1 MEEFYKKKIIRDFL
15 ALFSESKW
23 KNLSILLIEYAIL
36 TLRKNYQVS
45 SLSLEDIEEFVNDMI
60 EEEERKKKKNFKKLN
75 NNQNNI
81 SNNKSIQTSHLNS
94 SNNRPSSNWRKGETK
109 TIFDVE
115 NNNNNKNNNQI
126 LNNINTESLN
136 NDSIM
141 TRMSKVKMIDEILY
155 PKQNKFT
162 NYKKD
167 NIFNDNN
174 NKKQNYKTTYN
185 NTYTKKLIETPNK
198 NSNTNIRYKRNLS
211 NSSSSS
217 NLKFKSGL
225 QMLKMGNNINNN
237 RATSSNKNLRNNSRK
252 NSFSNNNR
260 KNYNFV
266 PSKIKAQVEADKK
279 IYEMLK
285 KNKKREE
292 KKELEDYESSITYK
306 KSENMS
312 FEDELSSFM

>member
-15 ALFSESKW
+15 SLFSESKW

-45 SLSLEDIEEFVNDMI
+45 SLSLEDIEELVNDMI
-60 EEEERKKKKNFKKLN
+60 EEEERNKKKNLKKLN
-75 NNQNNI
+75 NNQNNN
-81 SNNKSIQTSHLNS
+81 SNNKSIQVSNLNS
-94 SNNRPSSNWRKGETK
+94 SNNRPSSKWRKGETK
-109 TIFDVE
+109 TIFDVD
-115 NNNNNKNNNQI
+115 
-126 LNNINTESLN
+126 NNINNPIGKNINIENSNDISL
-136 NDSIM
+136 M

-155 PKQNKFT
+155 PKQNKFP

-167 NIFNDNN
+167 NVFNTN
-174 NKKQNYKTTYN
+174 NKNFKKAYYKTTYN

-198 NSNTNIRYKRNLS
+198 NNNNNIRYRRNLS

-225 QMLKMGNNINNN
+225 QMLKMGNNNY
-237 RATSSNKNLRNNSRK
+237 RTSSNKNLRNNSRR
-252 NSFSNNNR
+252 NSNR
-260 KNYNFV
+260 KNYSFV

-292 KKELEDYESSITYK
+292 KKELDEYESSITYK

>member
-15 ALFSESKW
+15 SLFSESKW

-45 SLSLEDIEEFVNDMI
+45 SLSLEDIEELVNDMI
-60 EEEERKKKKNFKKLN
+60 EEEERNKKKNLKKIN
-75 NNQNNI
+75 NNQNNN

-109 TIFDVE
+109 TIFDVD
-115 NNNNNKNNNQI
+115 N
-126 LNNINTESLN
+126 NNINNPIGKNINIENSNDISL
-136 NDSIM
+136 M

-155 PKQNKFT
+155 PKQNKFP
-162 NYKKD
+162 NNKKD
-167 NIFNDNN
+167 NNLFNN
-174 NKKQNYKTTYN
+174 NNLKKPNYKTTYN
-185 NTYTKKLIETPNK
+185 NTYTKKLIETPN
-198 NSNTNIRYKRNLS
+198 NNIKYRRNLS

-225 QMLKMGNNINNN
+225 QMLKMGNNNN
-237 RATSSNKNLRNNSRK
+237 RAISSNKNLRNNSRR
-252 NSFSNNNR
+252 NSYSNNR

-279 IYEMLK
+279 MYEMLK
-285 KNKKREE
+285 KNQKNE
-292 KKELEDYESSITYK
+292 KKELGEYESSITYK

>member
-1 MEEFYKKKIIRDFL
+1 MEDFYKKKIIRDFL
-15 ALFSESKW
+15 SLFSESKW

-45 SLSLEDIEEFVNDMI
+45 SLSLEDIEELVNDMI
-60 EEEERKKKKNFKKLN
+60 EEEERNKKKNLKKIN
-75 NNQNNI
+75 NNQNNN

-109 TIFDVE
+109 TIFDVD
-115 NNNNNKNNNQI
+115 N
-126 LNNINTESLN
+126 NNINNPIGKNINIENSNDISL
-136 NDSIM
+136 M

-155 PKQNKFT
+155 PKQNKFL
-162 NYKKD
+162 NNKKD
-167 NIFNDNN
+167 NNLFNN
-174 NKKQNYKTTYN
+174 NNLKKPNYKTTYN
-185 NTYTKKLIETPNK
+185 NTYTKKLIETPN
-198 NSNTNIRYKRNLS
+198 NNIKYKRNLS

-225 QMLKMGNNINNN
+225 QMLKMGNNNN
-237 RATSSNKNLRNNSRK
+237 RAISSNKNLRNNSRR
-252 NSFSNNNR
+252 NSYSNNR

-285 KNKKREE
+285 KNQKNE
-292 KKELEDYESSITYK
+292 KKELGEYESSITYK

>member
-15 ALFSESKW
+15 SLFSESKW

-45 SLSLEDIEEFVNDMI
+45 SLSLEDIEELVNDMI
-60 EEEERKKKKNFKKLN
+60 EEEERNKKKNLKKIN
-75 NNQNNI
+75 NNQNNN

-109 TIFDVE
+109 TIFDVD
-115 NNNNNKNNNQI
+115 N
-126 LNNINTESLN
+126 NNINNPIGKNINIENSNDISL
-136 NDSIM
+136 M

-155 PKQNKFT
+155 PKQNKFL
-162 NYKKD
+162 NNKKD
-167 NIFNDNN
+167 NNLFNN
-174 NKKQNYKTTYN
+174 NNLKKPNYKTTYN
-185 NTYTKKLIETPNK
+185 NTYTKKLIETPN
-198 NSNTNIRYKRNLS
+198 NNIKYRRNLS

-225 QMLKMGNNINNN
+225 QMLKMGNNNN
-237 RATSSNKNLRNNSRK
+237 RAISSNKNLRNNSRR
-252 NSFSNNNR
+252 NSYSNNR

-285 KNKKREE
+285 KNQKNE
-292 KKELEDYESSITYK
+292 KKELGEYESSITYK

>member
-15 ALFSESKW
+15 SLFSESKW

-45 SLSLEDIEEFVNDMI
+45 SLSSEDIEELVNDMI
-60 EEEERKKKKNFKKLN
+60 EEEERNKKKNLKKIN
-75 NNQNNI
+75 NNQNNN

-109 TIFDVE
+109 TIFDVD
-115 NNNNNKNNNQI
+115 N
-126 LNNINTESLN
+126 NNINNPIGKNINIENSNDISL
-136 NDSIM
+136 M

-155 PKQNKFT
+155 PKQNKFP
-162 NYKKD
+162 NNKKD
-167 NIFNDNN
+167 NNLFNN
-174 NKKQNYKTTYN
+174 NTLKKPNYKTTYN
-185 NTYTKKLIETPNK
+185 NTYTKKLIETPN
-198 NSNTNIRYKRNLS
+198 NNIKYRRNLS

-225 QMLKMGNNINNN
+225 QMLKMGNNNN
-237 RATSSNKNLRNNSRK
+237 RAISSNKNLRNNSRR
-252 NSFSNNNR
+252 NSYSNNR

-285 KNKKREE
+285 KNQKNE
-292 KKELEDYESSITYK
+292 KKELGEYESSITYK

>member
-15 ALFSESKW
+15 SLFSESKW

-45 SLSLEDIEEFVNDMI
+45 SLSLEDIEELVNDMI
-60 EEEERKKKKNFKKLN
+60 EEEERNKKKNLKKIN
-75 NNQNNI
+75 NNQNNN

-109 TIFDVE
+109 TIFDVD
-115 NNNNNKNNNQI
+115 N
-126 LNNINTESLN
+126 NNINNPIGKNINIENSNDISL
-136 NDSIM
+136 M

-155 PKQNKFT
+155 PKQNKFP
-162 NYKKD
+162 NNKKD
-167 NIFNDNN
+167 NNIFNNN
-174 NKKQNYKTTYN
+174 NLKKPNYKTTYN
-185 NTYTKKLIETPNK
+185 NTYTKKLIETPN
-198 NSNTNIRYKRNLS
+198 NNIKYRRNLS

-225 QMLKMGNNINNN
+225 QMLKMGNNNN
-237 RATSSNKNLRNNSRK
+237 RAISSNKNLRNNSRR
-252 NSFSNNNR
+252 NSYSNNR

-285 KNKKREE
+285 KNQKNE
-292 KKELEDYESSITYK
+292 KKELGEYESSITYK

>member
-1 MEEFYKKKIIRDFL
+1 
-15 ALFSESKW
+15 
-23 KNLSILLIEYAIL
+23 
-36 TLRKNYQVS
+36 
-45 SLSLEDIEEFVNDMI
+45 MI
-60 EEEERKKKKNFKKLN
+60 EEEERNKKKNLKKIN
-75 NNQNNI
+75 SNQNNN

-109 TIFDVE
+109 TIFDVD
-115 NNNNNKNNNQI
+115 N
-126 LNNINTESLN
+126 NNINNPIGKNINIENSNDISL
-136 NDSIM
+136 M

-155 PKQNKFT
+155 PKQNKFP
-162 NYKKD
+162 NNKKD
-167 NIFNDNN
+167 NNLFNN
-174 NKKQNYKTTYN
+174 NNLKKPNYKTTYN
-185 NTYTKKLIETPNK
+185 NTYTKKLIETPN
-198 NSNTNIRYKRNLS
+198 NNIKYRRNLS

-225 QMLKMGNNINNN
+225 QMLKMGNNNN
-237 RATSSNKNLRNNSRK
+237 RAISSNKNLRNNSRR
-252 NSFSNNNR
+252 NSYSNNR

-285 KNKKREE
+285 KNQKNE
-292 KKELEDYESSITYK
+292 KKELGEYESSITYK

>member
-15 ALFSESKW
+15 SLFSESKW

-45 SLSLEDIEEFVNDMI
+45 SLSLEDIEELVNDMI
-60 EEEERKKKKNFKKLN
+60 EEEERNKKKNLKKIN
-75 NNQNNI
+75 NNQNNN

-109 TIFDVE
+109 TIFDVD
-115 NNNNNKNNNQI
+115 N
-126 LNNINTESLN
+126 NNINNPIGKNINIENSNDISL
-136 NDSIM
+136 M

-155 PKQNKFT
+155 PKQNKFP
-162 NYKKD
+162 NNKKD
-167 NIFNDNN
+167 NNLFNN
-174 NKKQNYKTTYN
+174 NNLKKPNYKTTYN
-185 NTYTKKLIETPNK
+185 NTYTKKLIETPN
-198 NSNTNIRYKRNLS
+198 NNIKYRRNLS

-225 QMLKMGNNINNN
+225 QMLKMGNNNN
-237 RATSSNKNLRNNSRK
+237 RAISSNKNLRNNSRR
-252 NSFSNNNR
+252 NSYSNNR

-285 KNKKREE
+285 KNQKNE
-292 KKELEDYESSITYK
+292 KKELGEYESSITYK

>member
-15 ALFSESKW
+15 SLFSESKW

-45 SLSLEDIEEFVNDMI
+45 SLSLEDIEELVNDMI
-60 EEEERKKKKNFKKLN
+60 EEEERNKKKNLKKLN
-75 NNQNNI
+75 NNQNNN
-81 SNNKSIQTSHLNS
+81 SNNKSIQVSNLNS
-94 SNNRPSSNWRKGETK
+94 SNNRPSSKWRKGETK
-109 TIFDVE
+109 TIFDVD
-115 NNNNNKNNNQI
+115 NNINVNNNQI
-126 LNNINTESLN
+126 LKNINIENS
-136 NDSIM
+136 NDTSMIS
-141 TRMSKVKMIDEILY
+141 RMSKVKMVDEILY
-155 PKQNKFT
+155 PKQNKFP

-167 NIFNDNN
+167 NVFNTN
-174 NKKQNYKTTYN
+174 NKNFKKAYYKTTYN

-198 NSNTNIRYKRNLS
+198 NNNNNIRYRRNLS

-225 QMLKMGNNINNN
+225 QMLKMGNNNY
-237 RATSSNKNLRNNSRK
+237 RTSSNKNLRNNSRR
-252 NSFSNNNR
+252 NSNR
-260 KNYNFV
+260 KNYSFV

-292 KKELEDYESSITYK
+292 KKELDEYESSITYK

>member
-15 ALFSESKW
+15 SLFSESKW

-45 SLSLEDIEEFVNDMI
+45 SLSLEDIEELVNDMI
-60 EEEERKKKKNFKKLN
+60 EEEERNKKKNLKKIN
-75 NNQNNI
+75 NNQNNN

-109 TIFDVE
+109 TIFDVD
-115 NNNNNKNNNQI
+115 N
-126 LNNINTESLN
+126 NNINNPIGKNINIENSNDISL
-136 NDSIM
+136 M

-155 PKQNKFT
+155 PKQNKFL
-162 NYKKD
+162 NNKKD
-167 NIFNDNN
+167 NNLFNN
-174 NKKQNYKTTYN
+174 NNLKKPNYKTTYN
-185 NTYTKKLIETPNK
+185 NTYTKKLIETPN
-198 NSNTNIRYKRNLS
+198 NNIKYKRNLS

-225 QMLKMGNNINNN
+225 QMLKMGNNNN
-237 RATSSNKNLRNNSRK
+237 RAISSNKNLRNNSRR
-252 NSFSNNNR
+252 NSYSNNR

-285 KNKKREE
+285 KNQKNE
-292 KKELEDYESSITYK
+292 KKELGEYESSITYK

>member
-185 NTYTKKLIETPNK
+185 NTYTKKLIETPN
-198 NSNTNIRYKRNLS
+198 NNIKYRRNLS

-285 KNKKREE
+285 KNKKKEE

>member
-15 ALFSESKW
+15 SLFSESKW

-45 SLSLEDIEEFVNDMI
+45 SLSLEDIEELVNDMI
-60 EEEERKKKKNFKKLN
+60 EEEERNKKKNLKKIN
-75 NNQNNI
+75 NNQNNN

-109 TIFDVE
+109 TIFDVD
-115 NNNNNKNNNQI
+115 N
-126 LNNINTESLN
+126 NNINNPIGKNINIENSNDISL
-136 NDSIM
+136 M
-141 TRMSKVKMIDEILY
+141 TRMSKVKLIDEILY
-155 PKQNKFT
+155 PKQNKFP
-162 NYKKD
+162 NNKKD
-167 NIFNDNN
+167 NNIFNNN
-174 NKKQNYKTTYN
+174 NLKKPNYKTTYN
-185 NTYTKKLIETPNK
+185 NTYTKKLIETPN
-198 NSNTNIRYKRNLS
+198 NNIKYRRNLS

-225 QMLKMGNNINNN
+225 QMSKMGNNNY
-237 RATSSNKNLRNNSRK
+237 RTSSNKNLRNNSRR
-252 NSFSNNNR
+252 NSYSNNR

-285 KNKKREE
+285 KNQKNE
-292 KKELEDYESSITYK
+292 KKELGEYESSITYK

>member
-15 ALFSESKW
+15 SLFSESKW

-45 SLSLEDIEEFVNDMI
+45 SLSLEDIEELVNDMI
-60 EEEERKKKKNFKKLN
+60 EEEERNKKKNLKKLN
-75 NNQNNI
+75 NNQNNN

-109 TIFDVE
+109 TIFDVD
-115 NNNNNKNNNQI
+115 N
-126 LNNINTESLN
+126 NNINNPIGKNINIENSNDISL
-136 NDSIM
+136 M

-155 PKQNKFT
+155 PKQNKFP
-162 NYKKD
+162 NNKKD
-167 NIFNDNN
+167 NNIFNNN
-174 NKKQNYKTTYN
+174 NLKKPNYKTTYN
-185 NTYTKKLIETPNK
+185 NTYTKKLIETPN
-198 NSNTNIRYKRNLS
+198 NNIKYRRNLS

-225 QMLKMGNNINNN
+225 QMLKMGNNNN
-237 RATSSNKNLRNNSRK
+237 RAISSNKNLRNNSRR
-252 NSFSNNNR
+252 NSYSNNR

-285 KNKKREE
+285 KNQKNE
-292 KKELEDYESSITYK
+292 KKELGEYESSITYK

>member
-15 ALFSESKW
+15 SLFSESKW

-45 SLSLEDIEEFVNDMI
+45 SLSLEDIEELVNDMI
-60 EEEERKKKKNFKKLN
+60 EEEERNKKKILKKIN
-75 NNQNNI
+75 NNQNNN

-109 TIFDVE
+109 TIFDVD
-115 NNNNNKNNNQI
+115 N
-126 LNNINTESLN
+126 NNINNPIGKNINIENSNDISL
-136 NDSIM
+136 M

-155 PKQNKFT
+155 PKQNKFP
-162 NYKKD
+162 NNKKD
-167 NIFNDNN
+167 NNIFNNN
-174 NKKQNYKTTYN
+174 NLKKPNYKTTYN
-185 NTYTKKLIETPNK
+185 NTYTKKLIETPN
-198 NSNTNIRYKRNLS
+198 NNIKYRRNLS

-225 QMLKMGNNINNN
+225 QMLKMGNNNN
-237 RATSSNKNLRNNSRK
+237 RAISSNKNLRNNSRR
-252 NSFSNNNR
+252 NSYSNNR

-285 KNKKREE
+285 KNQKNE
-292 KKELEDYESSITYK
+292 KKELGEYESSITYK

>member
-1 MEEFYKKKIIRDFL
+1 MMDKNRILPTRHKPGMEKRENRQKMPNPNYFLDTPIKRYNDNQKNPKI
-15 ALFSESKW
+15 S
-23 KNLSILLIEYAIL
+23 
-36 TLRKNYQVS
+36 
-45 SLSLEDIEEFVNDMI
+45 
-60 EEEERKKKKNFKKLN
+60 KKNFP
-75 NNQNNI
+75 
-81 SNNKSIQTSHLNS
+81 KSIS
-94 SNNRPSSNWRKGETK
+94 SEKLQ
-109 TIFDVE
+109 
-115 NNNNNKNNNQI
+115 NQAYI
-126 LNNINTESLN
+126 
-136 NDSIM
+136 
-141 TRMSKVKMIDEILY
+141 
-155 PKQNKFT
+155 
-162 NYKKD
+162 
-167 NIFNDNN
+167 
-174 NKKQNYKTTYN
+174 
-185 NTYTKKLIETPNK
+185 

-225 QMLKMGNNINNN
+225 QMLKMGNNNN

>member
-198 NSNTNIRYKRNLS
+198 KNNTNIRYKRNLS

-285 KNKKREE
+285 KIRKE
-292 KKELEDYESSITYK
+292 KKK
-306 KSENMS
+306 KN
-312 FEDELSSFM
+312 

>member
-15 ALFSESKW
+15 SLFSESKW

-45 SLSLEDIEEFVNDMI
+45 SLSLEDIEELVNDMI
-60 EEEERKKKKNFKKLN
+60 EEEERNKKKNLKKIN
-75 NNQNNI
+75 NNQNNN

-109 TIFDVE
+109 TIFEVD
-115 NNNNNKNNNQI
+115 N
-126 LNNINTESLN
+126 NNINNPIGKNINIENSNDISL
-136 NDSIM
+136 M

-155 PKQNKFT
+155 PKQNKFP
-162 NYKKD
+162 NNKKD
-167 NIFNDNN
+167 NNLFNN
-174 NKKQNYKTTYN
+174 NNLKKPNYKTTYN
-185 NTYTKKLIETPNK
+185 NTYTKKLIETPN
-198 NSNTNIRYKRNLS
+198 NNIKYKRNLS

-225 QMLKMGNNINNN
+225 QMLKMGNNNN
-237 RATSSNKNLRNNSRK
+237 RAISSNKNLRNNSRR
-252 NSFSNNNR
+252 NSYSNNR

-285 KNKKREE
+285 KNQKNE
-292 KKELEDYESSITYK
+292 KKELGEYESSITYK